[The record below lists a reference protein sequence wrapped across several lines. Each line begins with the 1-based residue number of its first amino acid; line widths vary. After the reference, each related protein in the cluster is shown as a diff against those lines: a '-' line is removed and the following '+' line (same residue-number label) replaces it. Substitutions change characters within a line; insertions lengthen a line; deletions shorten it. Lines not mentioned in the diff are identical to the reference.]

1 MPIQAQLDTGYPG
14 QSAPLEGADESKS
27 SGLTAA
33 AMGSF
38 IKSPVIGL
46 VYKGLESNAGG
57 TMVTQK
63 DAQAKMKAQGY
74 DSSVIPESGIT
85 SGALDVIMQ
94 RQSDIKVNES
104 VAQRANLSGASRFV
118 ASLAG
123 GLPDPSNVALMAFAP
138 ELKIGEAGVA
148 ARAAVGAAEGAGY
161 TAGYVYGSQAIN
173 HTLGDA
179 DESSMQ
185 NLRTI
190 IFGGVVGGGLHAGF
204 GGKAPTMT
212 KPDLRDTIFT
222 AVQKAEDATGKGII
236 TVDSGG
242 LTKFGI
248 SQNAHP
254 DVDVANL
261 TQEKAAGIIKKDYWD
276 KIGGETLP
284 VEMQHTA
291 LDAAVNQGVENAKNW
306 LRESGGDPE
315 KFNYLREQQY
325 RKLAQDNPAK
335 YGQYLNGWL
344 KRLQNVKDEPLLA
357 PDQAPRVASV
367 DQMGANVDE
376 LPAETRNAAG
386 EAAVNQF
393 LHDDEVNVDQVINK
407 SLEEVWGVKPDSDFD
422 PTGGTGPRS
431 ALTIEDEHEA
441 HVNDIT
447 NQAYEDAGSGVQVRK
462 LSGDDAFPSEEMPD
476 QFTISHKGAEVG
488 RMYGKYDEAAQHF
501 RVENIHSSKGAGS
514 LGTSMTRD
522 VLKQLRDHY
531 PDMRTIGGE
540 RISGARG
547 NINADYAR
555 GTEVS
560 ISVRRRLQGDDTDLT
575 KAIPQRNRGLV
586 TANDNA
592 RIKLVKDTVAQ
603 VPKVAS
609 ETDGPL
615 TAAAKAST
623 AEAVAEAKGIFE
635 SVRGPYVEDK
645 ALTPEQN
652 AAAKE
657 AHEAPLV
664 AFKEQ
669 MSAMDEIA
677 KEHEASA
684 AAVEAAVRCAS
695 QLGED

>member
-74 DSSVIPESGIT
+74 DSSMIPESGIT

-138 ELKIGEAGVA
+138 ELKLGEAGAA

-204 GGKAPTMT
+204 GGKAPTM
-212 KPDLRDTIFT
+212 KQPDLRDTIFT
-222 AVQKAEDATGKGII
+222 AVQKAEDATGKGIV

-315 KFNYLREQQY
+315 KFNYLREQHY

-441 HVNDIT
+441 HVNDIVT
-447 NQAYEDAGSGVQVRK
+447 EAYK
-462 LSGDDAFPSEEMPD
+462 
-476 QFTISHKGAEVG
+476 
-488 RMYGKYDEAAQHF
+488 
-501 RVENIHSSKGAGS
+501 
-514 LGTSMTRD
+514 
-522 VLKQLRDHY
+522 
-531 PDMRTIGGE
+531 
-540 RISGARG
+540 
-547 NINADYAR
+547 NADP
-555 GTEVS
+555 
-560 ISVRRRLQGDDTDLT
+560 RRLQGEDTDLS
-575 KAIPQRNRGLV
+575 KAIPQPNRALV
-586 TANDNA
+586 SANDNA

-664 AFKEQ
+664 AFKEH

>member
-14 QSAPLEGADESKS
+14 QSAPLEGADESKA

-33 AMGSF
+33 AMTGF

-46 VYKGLESNAGG
+46 AYKGMEAAAGG
-57 TMVTQK
+57 EMIPQK
-63 DAQAKMKAQGY
+63 DAQAKLKAQGY
-74 DSSVIPESGIT
+74 DASMIPESGIT

-94 RQSDIKVNES
+94 RQSDLRVNES

-138 ELKIGEAGVA
+138 ELKIGEAGIA

-204 GGKAPTMT
+204 GGKAPTM
-212 KPDLRDTIFT
+212 KQPDLRDTIFT
-222 AVQKAEDATGKGII
+222 AVQKAEDATGKGIV

-261 TQEKAAGIIKKDYWD
+261 TQEKAAGIIKKEYWD

-284 VEMQHTA
+284 VEIQHTA

-393 LHDDEVNVDQVINK
+393 LRDDEVNVDQVINK

-441 HVNDIT
+441 HVNDIVT
-447 NQAYEDAGSGVQVRK
+447 EAYKNTD
-462 LSGDDAFPSEEMPD
+462 P
-476 QFTISHKGAEVG
+476 
-488 RMYGKYDEAAQHF
+488 
-501 RVENIHSSKGAGS
+501 
-514 LGTSMTRD
+514 
-522 VLKQLRDHY
+522 
-531 PDMRTIGGE
+531 
-540 RISGARG
+540 
-547 NINADYAR
+547 
-555 GTEVS
+555 
-560 ISVRRRLQGDDTDLT
+560 RRLQGEDTDLS
-575 KAIPQRNRGLV
+575 KAIPQPNRALV
-586 TANDNA
+586 SANDNA

-623 AEAVAEAKGIFE
+623 AEAVAEAKAIFE

-677 KEHEASA
+677 KAHEASA